1 MKSESKSKVSKVTGA
16 ATLSLTFDSARS
28 AKAAYDA
35 LLQEAD
41 FSHRG
46 GSRVFLSG
54 KTVRAEIKADDPVS
68 LRASINSY
76 LRLMH
81 IIKTVEQDIE
91 KD

>member
-1 MKSESKSKVSKVTGA
+1 MEKRKISGT
-16 ATLSLTFDSARS
+16 ATLALRFPSARLAS
-28 AKAAYDA
+28 AAYHA

-46 GSRVFLSG
+46 GSRVKLSG
-54 KTVRAEIKADDPVS
+54 KSVRVGISADDPVS

-81 IIKTVEQDIE
+81 IIKTLEQDIG
-91 KD
+91 